1 MNHARY
7 DGRSTLA
14 HDHAMLAT
22 AAQEA
27 SQLTRP
33 RGLIGDEDDVF
44 QAVHRIAARHDDLET
59 PGQRLREIEAT
70 LRTTGTH
77 ASAVDAATARWTPEV
92 VAAYYLGIAVGE
104 RRGTRGTPV
113 TREHSRTQLPGMC
126 CEGPEYGVRSYGEA
140 GAFAFGD
147 RVRFMSD
154 TGQVVTGR
162 VVKLNVKSVG
172 LRTETGIY
180 WRVSPRFLETVK
192 A

>member
-1 MNHARY
+1 MSTAPQN
-7 DGRSTLA
+7 GRSS
-14 HDHAMLAT
+14 LAT
-22 AAQEA
+22 DRDILASATLEA
-27 SQLTRP
+27 SRLTRQ
-33 RGLIGDEDDVF
+33 RRLIGDEDDVF

-92 VAAYYLGIAVGE
+92 VAAYYLGIAVGK

-126 CEGPEYGVRSYGEA
+126 CEGPEYGVRSYAEA
-140 GAFAFGD
+140 GAFAFGELHAGSE
-147 RVRFMSD
+147 RGAGAAGAR
-154 TGQVVTGR
+154 
-162 VVKLNVKSVG
+162 
-172 LRTETGIY
+172 
-180 WRVSPRFLETVK
+180 

>member
-1 MNHARY
+1 MSTAPQN
-7 DGRSTLA
+7 GRSS
-14 HDHAMLAT
+14 LAT
-22 AAQEA
+22 DRDILASATLEA
-27 SQLTRP
+27 SRLTRT